1 MEGPCPLGSK
11 VLLDTTVRGT
21 TEGSGR
27 GQSRSCFSSKRSTE
41 RDRETS
47 EPLRSEEATQAL
59 GGASCLPGNDGVRV
73 PDLVGINKGLVC
85 LQHGPN

>member
-27 GQSRSCFSSKRSTE
+27 GE
-41 RDRETS
+41 LE
-47 EPLRSEEATQAL
+47 LL
-59 GGASCLPGNDGVRV
+59 
-73 PDLVGINKGLVC
+73 
-85 LQHGPN
+85 LQQKEHRAGQRNL